1 MSCMA
6 SASSTRGNSSDED
19 SPTAS
24 PDRPR
29 EDDNIVDGDPKTLGE
44 DSSIP
49 MTQHASIVGSA
60 GVTIMEGT
68 EQHMATC
75 GLA

>member
-1 MSCMA
+1 MLA
-6 SASSTRGNSSDED
+6 LHVATPLTRIARH
-19 SPTAS
+19 AS

-29 EDDNIVDGDPKTLGE
+29 EDDNIVYEDPKTLGE